1 MKLIVLLFIAAF
13 IFCLTYDPKSGRIE
27 SLVNGVTV
35 TQGEKPLDGCCSDN
49 SYMANNS
56 VQCRPAHFQGNQFAN
71 PDYGCPQ
78 KHPETFQGAIIGR

>member
-27 SLVNGVTV
+27 SLVKAT
-35 TQGEKPLDGCCSDN
+35 TDQKQAGCCSDN
-49 SYMANNS
+49 SYMAKNPT
-56 VQCRPAHFQGNQFAN
+56 QCSPAHYQGAQFAN
-71 PDYGCPQ
+71 PEYGCPQ